1 MKPCLLGVLSVFYLT
16 AASLAAETFTGNDL
30 HELCVSSNEK
40 GDLACTSWITGF
52 KAGLAAAQA
61 MAEEKR
67 PSPLCLPKQVTGD
80 QARLIIVKF
89 MKDFPNT
96 LHHSASV
103 VAFSALRLPS
113 LAPRIQIRNIPAK
126 ICKAYTLEFL
136 PKFVEGYCARA

>member
-16 AASLAAETFTGNDL
+16 AASFAAETFTGNDL

-103 VAFSALRLPS
+103 VAFSALRFAFPC
-113 LAPRIQIRNIPAK
+113 AK
-126 ICKAYTLEFL
+126 NSN
-136 PKFVEGYCARA
+136 

>member
-16 AASLAAETFTGNDL
+16 AASFAAETFTGNDL

-96 LHHSASV
+96 LY
-103 VAFSALRLPS
+103 LRIS
-113 LAPRIQIRNIPAK
+113 SK
-126 ICKAYTLEFL
+126 ICGGVL
-136 PKFVEGYCARA
+136 RAGIAENFCPPFANHSCCFPNN